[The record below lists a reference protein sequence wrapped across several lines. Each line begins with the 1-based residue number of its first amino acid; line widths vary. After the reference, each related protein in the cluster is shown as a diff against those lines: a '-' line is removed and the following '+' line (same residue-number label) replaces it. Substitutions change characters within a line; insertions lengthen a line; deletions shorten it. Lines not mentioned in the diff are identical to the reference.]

1 MGGVLRCKDNLAE
14 VRQRHIFH
22 ATKNKAKQW
31 REPIWQQD
39 KNEDTNFSFQSITVY
54 FQKECGWNLLMHYN
68 YYL

>member
-39 KNEDTNFSFQSITVY
+39 KNEDTNFCFKVSLFTFKRNVAEIY
-54 FQKECGWNLLMHYN
+54 
-68 YYL
+68 